1 MDWNEIEDDC
11 FQIMVE
17 LVNKILSEHPD
28 EKFYAFS
35 LYTDSS
41 AMTVSL
47 SANTEEK
54 LNAILDADAD
64 KSQVNQNYYRWAVSE
79 WAYEGYGANL
89 FNEVSRELRLAPERE
104 CFSDFRCNLIKSL
117 TNVLNRANK
126 EIMNDASV
134 VMFVSITDDDESEY
148 IENVSSELINIEAMH
163 DFFLKRYE

>member
-54 LNAILDADAD
+54 LNAMFDADAD
-64 KSQVNQNYYRWAVSE
+64 KSQLNQNYYRWAVSE
-79 WAYEGYGANL
+79 WAYEGYGADF
-89 FNEVSRELRLAPERE
+89 FNEVSRKLRLAPGRE
-104 CFSDFRCNLIKSL
+104 HFSDFRCDLIKSL
-117 TNVLNRANK
+117 TNALNRMNK
-126 EIMNDASV
+126 EIMNDTLV
-134 VMFVSITDDDESEY
+134 VMFVSITDDDESEF
-148 IENVSSELINIEAMH
+148 IENMSSELINSEAMH
-163 DFFLKRYE
+163 DAFLERYE